1 MPTLTKRR
9 RGNTLLNERRMFRR
23 CETIDQP
30 FLNKKQKGFF
40 IMVNFEEL
48 KKLSEEILKLNKHL
62 DERVHTLEERQ
73 GKTETKISQGG
84 PIAAEARAELE
95 TINAKIS
102 NEIKDY
108 KKLVLEQREA
118 QLASQRPPVPGGYPG
133 SSAGAW
139 KAPATKAL
147 EKWIRKGGDSSVL
160 SMDERR
166 LIDFNHMDYDQF
178 TVEQKVMVSAAA
190 DLGGFFAGTDL
201 SDKFIQKLFLI
212 SPLRGYA
219 DTQTIGGEKLLIPS
233 EGSTDTNIFWSDEQ
247 TGFQAS
253 TDPTL
258 GMIEVYAR
266 ELNGYLKLSKQNLE
280 DSVFDVE
287 AYILKRLTRQF
298 AQKEGLAFIS
308 GDGVARPEGI
318 LTNAA
323 LASTGMNIYTTPSA
337 DSQLLKSNHI
347 INLMHAGK
355 SGYRA
360 TGTWLM
366 SNSTIGICRLF
377 ADTTTRPLWTMFGD
391 EFRETLFGRPIVE
404 MPDMPNQGG
413 TFPAFTA
420 GQLPIVFGDIGQG
433 YQIVDRVGLTFQT
446 LKELFAIQ
454 NQVAYLARVRVG
466 GKVVLPEA
474 ISVLKVG

>member
-1 MPTLTKRR
+1 MAYEELNK
-9 RGNTLLNERRMFRR
+9 LNE
-23 CETIDQP
+23 
-30 FLNKKQKGFF
+30 
-40 IMVNFEEL
+40 
-48 KKLSEEILKLNKHL
+48 EIQKLNKHL
-62 DERVHTLEERQ
+62 DERVKTLEERQ

-95 TINAKIS
+95 KINAKIS
-102 NEIKDY
+102 GEIKEY
-108 KKLVLEQREA
+108 KKLVLEQKENM
-118 QLASQRPPVPGGYPG
+118 LALQRPPVAGGYPG
-133 SSAGAW
+133 STSSSY
-139 KAPATKAL
+139 KPPATKAI
-147 EKWIRKGGDSSVL
+147 EKFIRKAGDVQAL
-160 SMDERR
+160 TMDERR

-178 TVEQKVMVSAAA
+178 TPEQKVMVSAAA

-212 SPLRGYA
+212 SPLRAYA

-233 EGSTDTNIFWSDEQ
+233 EGATDTNIFWSDEQ

-253 TDPTL
+253 PDPNL
-258 GMIEVYAR
+258 GMIEIFAR
-266 ELNGYLKLSKQNLE
+266 ELNGYLKLSRQNLE

-287 AYILKRLTRQF
+287 GYILKRLTRQF

-308 GDGVARPEGI
+308 GNGVARPEGI
-318 LTNAA
+318 LTVAA
-323 LASTGMNIYTTPSA
+323 LSSYGGMNGLLGTSSSHLLLPS
-337 DSQLLKSNHI
+337 DLIS
-347 INLMHAGK
+347 LMHAGK

-377 ADTTTRPLWTMFGD
+377 ADTTTRPLWTVFGD

-420 GQLPIVFGDIGQG
+420 GQFPVIFGDIGQG

-454 NQVAYLARVRVG
+454 NQVAFLARQRVG

-474 ISVLKVG
+474 ISVLKMI